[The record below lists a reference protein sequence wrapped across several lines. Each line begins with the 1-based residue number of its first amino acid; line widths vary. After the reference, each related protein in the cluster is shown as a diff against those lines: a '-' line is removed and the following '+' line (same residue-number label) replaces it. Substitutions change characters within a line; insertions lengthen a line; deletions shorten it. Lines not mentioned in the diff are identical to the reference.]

1 LRPWWAPRD
10 REHVDFITKLIGT
23 FGFTGF
29 FPFAPAT
36 FASFVFAV
44 IYQWVPGGHWLA
56 HPVVVALTLVASV
69 PVSTRLE
76 KRYGH
81 DPGCVVI
88 DEVVG
93 MQAALV
99 FARGVSIW
107 GILLVFVFFRIFDIA
122 KPFPAHRSQ
131 KLPGGWGIVIDD
143 VIAGVYTRIAVIL
156 CALVWP
162 SLGAFF

>member
-1 LRPWWAPRD
+1 MYFLA
-10 REHVDFITKLIGT
+10 KLIGT

-36 FASFVFAV
+36 FASFVFAA
-44 IYQWVPGGHWLA
+44 IYVVVPGGQWLA
-56 HPVVVALTLVASV
+56 HPVVCAVTLIVSI
-69 PVSTRLE
+69 PVSTALE
-76 KRYGH
+76 KRYGK

-99 FARGVSIW
+99 WASNVSTWGVV
-107 GILLVFVFFRIFDIA
+107 LVFFIFRVFDIA
-122 KPFPAHRSQ
+122 KPFPIHRSQ
-131 KLPGGWGIVIDD
+131 RLPGGWGIVIDD
-143 VIAGVYTRIAVIL
+143 AIAGIYTRVAIVL

-162 SLGAFF
+162 SLGSFL